1 MKEYKLGY
9 FLSSFLVGIEMTYS
23 IIFTM
28 IPLFIA
34 YVIFEGIF
42 SLLYFLCFLGIVIAM
57 SLIFSIFSFIFSL
70 IKKDKV
76 ILYNDKIIHK
86 KQEINIKAIKYIDF
100 HLPVI
105 RGKGQKEIP
114 YGVNICFKKDELFN
128 EKDDYIYIEM
138 FPIKLLKYILH
149 SNKLIK
155 FEIVNLKS
163 KLKNDCI
170 MGLLCGI
177 IILIVL
183 FISEKI

>member
-1 MKEYKLGY
+1 MKKYRLGY
-9 FLSSFLVGIEMTYS
+9 FLSSFLVGIEMTYL
-23 IIFTM
+23 IVFAM

-34 YVIFEGIF
+34 YVIFEGIY
-42 SLLYFLCFLGIVIAM
+42 SLVYFLFFLGIVIAM
-57 SLIFSIFSFIFSL
+57 NLIFSVLSFLLTLAKS
-70 IKKDKV
+70 DKV
-76 ILYNDKIIHK
+76 ILNNDKIIYN
-86 KQEINIKAIKYIDF
+86 KQEININDIKYIDF

-105 RGKGQKEIP
+105 RGKGKKEIP
-114 YGVNICFKKDELFN
+114 YGVNICFKKKDLFD

-163 KLKNDCI
+163 KLKKDCI